1 MYVLPPREADLTYCI
16 VYSSINRS
24 PFINGGIYLFKDKML
39 HITTVGTV
47 YMTLNEIWTIRWMA
61 SLLKETHTSIL

>member
-39 HITTVGTV
+39 HITR
-47 YMTLNEIWTIRWMA
+47 YSIHDTLNEIWTIRWMA